1 MFTKLAVIIDTS
13 LLSNFRSKPTILIE
27 TEDLVNLFNMKIDL
41 QVTRRINVAIINSS
55 VCQRYN

>member
-1 MFTKLAVIIDTS
+1 MFTKLPVIIDTS

-27 TEDLVNLFNMKIDL
+27 TEDLANLFNMKIDL
-41 QVTRRINVAIINSS
+41 QVTRRINVAIIHSS